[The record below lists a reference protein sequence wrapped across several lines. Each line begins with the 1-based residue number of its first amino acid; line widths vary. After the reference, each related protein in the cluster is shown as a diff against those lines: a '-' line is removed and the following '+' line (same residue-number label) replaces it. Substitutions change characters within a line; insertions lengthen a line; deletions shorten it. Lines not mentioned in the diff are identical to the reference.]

1 MDLSGVGKLLLV
13 AAVLLAVLGVTFLLV
28 GKGILPRLPGDFS
41 FGRRNVRVFIP
52 LGTSIVLSIL
62 LTVILNLLFRR

>member
-1 MDLSGVGKLLLV
+1 VDPSGVGKLLLV
-13 AAVLLAVLGVTFLLV
+13 AAVLRAALGVTFLLI

-41 FGRRNVRVFIP
+41 FGRGNVRVFIP